1 MDRIWNSLKDLFYNA
16 SSQVSD
22 TESESSEE
30 PMTNIDTE
38 LPDDS
43 ILQLSANFEDS
54 ENLPSSEEQPCS
66 ELHVVRQQEETR
78 KEKQTKEV
86 EQSGSIKSQVKKV
99 EYFNLLNDLKLN
111 PNEKLTLKKARTVDN
126 NTLNDKALTSVSE
139 IPKYIIEKLMIVD
152 YHARAFKLNHVKVEQ
167 AGASFSDESDEDDL
181 AQESIE
187 ETVNPMD
194 AFLAILHCADDFL
207 RQDLAIKLAACQ
219 LSVPFL
225 LPDPTQP
232 SENVTMLLWALE
244 GIKKSWKAVGDD
256 NQQTTAQHVF
266 VLEHSFPIVSFI
278 RIGSNTFSKSVL
290 LNKIMSD
297 VNGYHD
303 FFFHKDCKGGG
314 GERKF
319 VDGLV
324 ELCWYLPG
332 ERKHNQAFQKEICF
346 ANLRGD
352 ARNYK
357 KQLSVLTKIS
367 SVLFLLL
374 PPKYPEQSTKDV
386 LIETVKGEA
395 KVCFVFKEKPQEDAK
410 KYFDDFKQEHR
421 GKLSFLQ
428 KSTQANE
435 DDFVETIRQKIQ
447 KNMNSS
453 KSMPLKE
460 TASFVNDCGI
470 NLDENSIDIN
480 SLWRENIESWIQM
493 GPKDAKMKLK
503 LQTQVA
509 TLAKLERENS
519 CPKPHA
525 NKSDNEH
532 IDDIFK
538 RQQEV
543 KNFQKESFAKMD
555 EQLCRCLNRIAIMND
570 VERQYALTVLK
581 HNLDKMS
588 LKVLGSLQVKYRD
601 AWLNIQTKK
610 KEQRL
615 ESSEK
620 HTLSDEEIHLRHLE
634 ETIIASSF
642 GLEHIIREIAQ
653 MFQLTETSLIN
664 YAGAAADMLL
674 SGQPLELMDG
684 DSSYIPFTWFNA
696 VFSKLVSKTNNAKIF
711 VISVLGIQS
720 SGKSTMLNTMFG
732 LEFPVSAGRCTR
744 GAFGSLISISD
755 SLQLTSNF
763 EYILIIDT
771 EGLRGSGD
779 PEVRQHDN
787 ELATFAIGVADLT
800 IVNIFGENYN
810 DMKEFLEI
818 AVHAFLKM
826 KLVKEKRI
834 CQIVHQNVAAIE
846 ASDVLATERIN
857 LKKKL
862 DDMAKL
868 AAIQENCED
877 AFQELND
884 ILSFDENDDV
894 FYIPNLLQGSPPMA
908 PVNPDYGRAVQKVKE
923 KIISLMCVPE
933 RSHYAISQF
942 QKRVCDL
949 WNAILRENFIFSFR
963 NTIEVRAYTS
973 LDQKYFEETVKT
985 MVTGMTELEKTI
997 QVSLMRSSA
1006 DAREYIWAAGKM
1018 EIQEKA
1024 EELGRKMEKAMEDFF
1039 ETNEDKATLEQWKEN
1054 CMNRIKGLK
1063 DCQVMEVMRN
1073 CQATFNYWQSR
1084 REVDIKKQTCENE
1097 LLAKARK
1104 FIASVEDTD
1113 DVRKCTEKFEQEWQQ
1128 WIKEV
1133 PLCLEKPL
1141 NINQEMTKVLFYT
1154 DKRLTGEMKAK
1165 CNAKKNKVP
1174 NFKNEFPSIKNQ
1186 LEVGKLERFL
1196 QMFRNN
1202 PQLIMDAEK
1211 IQDDAITAATDF
1223 ARSIL
1228 KSGVRCRPDDL
1239 KLMYHLVTSTIHEK
1253 TKKQKFKFPDSLLC
1267 DILLFAFANTYND
1280 FCEMDQ
1286 RYIEERDI
1294 RGELERTLRPKLE
1307 NYFLNMCQEMQKE
1320 VRAATLMVDVLQKA
1334 MQLELNRTMGPAVAG
1349 EILKKNEFQS
1359 KGIFHASVLIQ
1370 LGEKYEFESYKSYL
1384 RNPVKFLKDW
1394 LIQSIECYCLD
1405 TADNAA
1411 NLLLQN
1417 EVKKIEDK
1425 VLGAIS
1431 TANERAR
1438 SSSVI
1443 TFSLWIED
1451 FVDNCSTLAITTE
1464 MFNVAAIDD
1473 DLKEFE
1479 MFESQLIKLVKEYLQ
1494 LLVQQGVNHQVYKAW
1509 TPAPHEK
1516 LLDLMF
1522 GCQACCPFC
1531 KGLCDQTV
1539 RGHVGGHS
1547 TRIHRPQG
1555 IIGFHNTNTRILVNR
1570 ICTTSVAGDA
1580 RFKNVDTSD
1589 QWHSYKDY
1597 QTVNDYY
1604 KSWSIPPDSSFEAS
1618 TYWKWFMATFSQ
1630 ELAVHYGVIPPEIPL
1645 AWKNISFQDARNQ
1658 LREDFNLA

>member
-30 PMTNIDTE
+30 PMTNIDTD

-54 ENLPSSEEQPCS
+54 ENLPQSEEQPCS
-66 ELHVVRQQEETR
+66 ELVARQQEETR
-78 KEKQTKEV
+78 KEEQTKEV

-194 AFLAILHCADDFL
+194 AFLAIFHCSDDFL

-232 SENVTMLLWALE
+232 SDNVTMLLWALE

-266 VLEHSFPIVSFI
+266 VLEHSFPVVSFI

-303 FFFHKDCKGGG
+303 FFSHKDCKGGG
-314 GERKF
+314 VERKF

-470 NLDENSIDIN
+470 NLDENSIDVN
-480 SLWRENIESWIQM
+480 ALWRENIESWIQM
-493 GPKDAKMKLK
+493 GPKDAKIKLK

-509 TLAKLERENS
+509 TLAKLERENF

-538 RQQEV
+538 MQQEV

-555 EQLCRCLNRIAIMND
+555 EQLCRCLNRIAVMND
-570 VERQYALTVLK
+570 VERQYALTILK

-610 KEQRL
+610 KQQRL
-615 ESSEK
+615 DSSEQ
-620 HTLSDEEIHLRHLE
+620 HSLSDEEMHLRQLE
-634 ETIIASSF
+634 ETIITSSF

-653 MFQLTETSLIN
+653 MFQLTEISLIN
-664 YAGAAADMLL
+664 YAEAAADMLL

-696 VFSKLVSKTNNAKIF
+696 VFSKLVRKTNNAKIF

-744 GAFGSLISISD
+744 GAFASLIPVSNSLQSD
-755 SLQLTSNF
+755 SNF
-763 EYILIIDT
+763 DYILIIDT

-779 PEVRQHDN
+779 TEVRQHDN

-877 AFQELND
+877 AFHELND

-908 PVNPDYGRAVQKVKE
+908 PFNPDYGRAVQRVKE
-923 KIISLMCVPE
+923 KIISLMCLPE
-933 RSHYAISQF
+933 RSHLPISQF

-949 WNAILRENFIFSFR
+949 WKAILRENFIFSFR

-973 LDQKYFEETVKT
+973 LDQKYFEESVKT
-985 MVTGMTELEKTI
+985 MVTGMTELEKKI

-1006 DAREYIWAAGKM
+1006 DAREDIWAVSRM

-1054 CMNRIKGLK
+1054 IMNKIKNLK
-1063 DCQVMEVMRN
+1063 DCQIMEVMRN

-1084 REVDIKKQTCENE
+1084 REVDRKKKTCENE
-1097 LLAKARK
+1097 LLAKAK
-1104 FIASVEDTD
+1104 TFIASVENTN
-1113 DVRKCTEKFEQEWQQ
+1113 DVGKCTEKFEQEWQQ
-1128 WIKEV
+1128 WIEEV
-1133 PLCLEKPL
+1133 PLCLEKTRD
-1141 NINQEMTKVLFYT
+1141 INQEMTNVLLHS
-1154 DKRLTGEMKAK
+1154 DKRLTGVMKAK
-1165 CNAKKNKVP
+1165 YNPKKRKVQDY
-1174 NFKNEFPSIKNQ
+1174 KNILPSIRNH
-1186 LEVGKLERFL
+1186 LDVGKWEKFL
-1196 QMFRNN
+1196 KVFRNN
-1202 PQLIMDAEK
+1202 PQLIIDAEK
-1211 IQDDAITAATDF
+1211 IQDDAINAANEF
-1223 ARSIL
+1223 ARKTS

-1239 KLMYHLVTSTIHEK
+1239 TRMYHLVITTINEK
-1253 TKKQKFKFPDSLLC
+1253 TKTQNFKFDESLLC
-1267 DILLFAFANTYND
+1267 DTLLFAFANTYN
-1280 FCEMDQ
+1280 FFFEMEK
-1286 RYIEERDI
+1286 RYIQKRDI
-1294 RGELERTLRPKLE
+1294 RGELERTLRPKLQK
-1307 NYFLNMCQEMQKE
+1307 YFVNMCKEMQKE
-1320 VRAATLMVDVLQKA
+1320 VRAATLTVDVLQKA
-1334 MQLELNRTMGPAVAG
+1334 MQSELNRTMGPAVAG

-1359 KGIFHASVLIQ
+1359 KGQFHATALIE
-1370 LGEKYEFESYKSYL
+1370 LGEKCIFESYTNYL
-1384 RNPVKFLKDW
+1384 RNPVKYLRDR
-1394 LIQSIECYCLD
+1394 LVQSIEYYCLD
-1405 TADNAA
+1405 NADNSA

-1425 VLGAIS
+1425 VLEAIS
-1431 TANERAR
+1431 TASEQLRA
-1438 SSSVI
+1438 SNAAN
-1443 TFSLWIED
+1443 FSLWIED
-1451 FVDNCSTLAITTE
+1451 FVDNCSTLEITTE

-1479 MFESQLIKLVKEYLQ
+1479 MFESQLIKLVKEFFK
-1494 LLVQQGVNHQVYKAW
+1494 LLVRQGVNHTVYEAW
-1509 TPAPHEK
+1509 IPAPHEK

-1522 GCQACCPFC
+1522 GCQECCPFC

-1539 RGHVGGHS
+1539 RDHAGGHS

-1555 IIGFHNTNTRILVNR
+1555 ITGYRDVSTNILVNQ
-1570 ICTTSVAGDA
+1570 ICTSLVASDGK
-1580 RFKNVDTSD
+1580 FKNVDTSD
-1589 QWHSYKDY
+1589 EWHPYKDY
-1597 QTVNDYY
+1597 QTVDDYY
-1604 KSWSIPPDSSFEAS
+1604 KAWAIPPDPSFEAS

-1630 ELAVHYGVIPPEIPL
+1630 ELAVYYHSNPPEIPL
-1645 AWKNISFQDARNQ
+1645 AWKSISFEDAKNQ
-1658 LREDFNLA
+1658 LVEEFNLA

>member
-1 MDRIWNSLKDLFYNA
+1 MVNLYFLVMDRLWKSVKGWFYKP
-16 SSQVSD
+16 SDEVSD
-22 TESESSEE
+22 AESEW
-30 PMTNIDTE
+30 
-38 LPDDS
+38 
-43 ILQLSANFEDS
+43 
-54 ENLPSSEEQPCS
+54 
-66 ELHVVRQQEETR
+66 
-78 KEKQTKEV
+78 
-86 EQSGSIKSQVKKV
+86 SQAKKV
-99 EYFNLLNDLKLN
+99 EYFGLLNDLKLN

-152 YHARAFKLNHVKVEQ
+152 YHARAFKLNHNGVEQ
-167 AGASFSDESDEDDL
+167 AIATFDDENVEDDVPH
-181 AQESIE
+181 ESIK
-187 ETVNPMD
+187 TRVNPMD
-194 AFLAILHCADDFL
+194 AFLAIFHCSDDFL

-244 GIKKSWKAVGDD
+244 GIKKSWKAVGGG
-256 NQQTTAQHVF
+256 NQHTTGQYVF
-266 VLEHSFPIVSFI
+266 VLEHSFPIVSFV
-278 RIGSNTFSKSVL
+278 RIGTNTFSKSAL

-314 GERKF
+314 VERKF

-332 ERKHNQAFQKEICF
+332 ERKHDQAFQKEICF

-357 KQLSVLTKIS
+357 KQLSILTRMS
-367 SVLFLLL
+367 SILFLLL
-374 PPKYPEQSTKDV
+374 PSEYPEQCTKDV

-395 KVCFVFKEKPQEDAK
+395 KVCFVFKEKPPEDAK
-410 KYFDDFKQEHR
+410 QYFHDIKQEHR
-421 GKLSFLQ
+421 DKLFFLQ

-435 DDFVETIRQKIQ
+435 DDFVEVIRKIIE
-447 KNMNSS
+447 KNINSS

-470 NLDENSIDIN
+470 SLDENSDIN
-480 SLWRENIESWIQM
+480 SLWRENTESWIQM
-493 GPKDAKMKLK
+493 GPKDVKIKLK
-503 LQTQVA
+503 LQTQVP
-509 TLAKLERENS
+509 TLAKLERENF
-519 CPKPHA
+519 CPRPQA
-525 NKSDNEH
+525 NKSENERM
-532 IDDIFK
+532 DDIFK
-538 RQQEV
+538 KRQEV
-543 KNFQKESFAKMD
+543 KDFQKESLAKMD
-555 EQLCRCLNRIAIMND
+555 EQLYGCLRQIAVMNN
-570 VERQYALTVLK
+570 VERQYALTILK

-588 LKVLGSLQVKYRD
+588 LKVLGFLQVQYRD
-601 AWLNIQTKK
+601 AWLNIQKK
-610 KEQRL
+610 KKQQKL
-615 ESSEK
+615 ESSEL
-620 HTLSDEEIHLRHLE
+620 HALSDEEIRLRQLE

-642 GLEHIIREIAQ
+642 GLEHVIREIAQ
-653 MFQLTETSLIN
+653 MFQLTEESMII
-664 YAGAAADMLL
+664 YAEAAADMLL

-684 DSSYIPFTWFNA
+684 DSSYIPFTWVNA
-696 VFSKLVSKTNNAKIF
+696 VFNELVRKTNNAKIF

-744 GAFGSLISISD
+744 GAFASLIPVSNSVQSD
-755 SLQLTSNF
+755 SNF

-779 PEVRQHDN
+779 TEVRQHDN

-877 AFQELND
+877 AFHELND

-923 KIISLMCVPE
+923 QIISLMCLPE
-933 RSHYAISQF
+933 RSHHPISQF
-942 QKRVCDL
+942 QKRICDL
-949 WNAILRENFIFSFR
+949 WKAILRENFIFSFR

-973 LDQKYFEETVKT
+973 LDQKYFEESVKT
-985 MVTGMTELEKTI
+985 MVTGMTELEKKI
-997 QVSLMRSSA
+997 QVSIMRSSA
-1006 DAREYIWAAGKM
+1006 DTREDIWAVGRM
-1018 EIQEKA
+1018 EIEDKA
-1024 EELGRKMEKAMEDFF
+1024 EELGKKMEKAMEDFF

-1054 CMNRIKGLK
+1054 FMNRIKGLK

-1097 LLAKARK
+1097 LLAKAKR
-1104 FIASVEDTD
+1104 FIASVEDTE

-1133 PLCLEKPL
+1133 PPCLEKSL
-1141 NINQEMTKVLFYT
+1141 DINQEMTKVLFYT

-1165 CNAKKNKVP
+1165 CNAKRNKVV
-1174 NFKNEFPSIKNQ
+1174 NFKNESPSIKNQ
-1186 LEVGKLERFL
+1186 LELGKLERFL
-1196 QMFRNN
+1196 RMFRNN
-1202 PQLIMDAEK
+1202 PQLIIDAEK
-1211 IQDDAITAATDF
+1211 IQDDAITAAINF
-1223 ARSIL
+1223 ARNTS
-1228 KSGVRCRPDDL
+1228 KSGVRCRPADL
-1239 KLMYHLVTSTIHEK
+1239 KRMYHLVTSTIHEN
-1253 TKKQKFKFPDSLLC
+1253 TKNKKFKFPNSLLC
-1267 DILLFAFANTYND
+1267 DILLFVFANTYND
-1280 FCEMDQ
+1280 FCEMEK
-1286 RYIEERDI
+1286 RYIQERDI
-1294 RGELERTLRPKLE
+1294 QGELERNLRPKLE
-1307 NYFLNMCQEMQKE
+1307 KYFLNMCQEMQKE
-1320 VRAATLMVDVLQKA
+1320 VRAATLMVDILQTA

-1359 KGIFHASVLIQ
+1359 KGQFHATALIQ
-1370 LGEKYEFESYKSYL
+1370 LGEKCIFESFTNYL
-1384 RNPVKFLKDW
+1384 CNPVKYLRDR
-1394 LIQSIECYCLD
+1394 LVQSIEYYCLD
-1405 TADNAA
+1405 NADNAA

-1425 VLGAIS
+1425 VLEAIS
-1431 TANERAR
+1431 TASQRAR
-1438 SSSVI
+1438 SSSAM
-1443 TFSLWIED
+1443 TFSLWIKD

-1464 MFNVAAIDD
+1464 MFNVAAIDE
-1473 DLKEFE
+1473 DLKEFK

-1539 RGHVGGHS
+1539 RDHVGGHS

-1555 IIGFHNTNTRILVNR
+1555 ITGYHYIDTEILVSS
-1570 ICTTSVAGDA
+1570 ICTASVAGDGT
-1580 RFKNVDTSD
+1580 FKNVDTSD
-1589 QWHSYKDY
+1589 ELHPYKDY

-1630 ELAVHYGVIPPEIPL
+1630 ELADFYRVNPPEIPL

-1658 LREDFNLA
+1658 LRKEFNLV